1 MPPLSQMLESGR
13 EEGLIRVY
21 ACSAT
26 ARLLGLDLA
35 KVQASVDAM
44 LGWQSF
50 ARMIR
55 ETGRVVTL

>member
-1 MPPLSQMLESGR
+1 M
-13 EEGLIRVY
+13 
-21 ACSAT
+21 AA
-26 ARLLGLDLA
+26 
-35 KVQASVDAM
+35 VQASVDAV